1 LWRHQS
7 GGFLPHDVVATETE
21 TELPEE
27 PRPDKAHA
35 EPMAESGTDDAP
47 VVTRA

>member
-1 LWRHQS
+1 
-7 GGFLPHDVVATETE
+7 VAATETE

-27 PRPDKAHA
+27 SRPDETHA